1 MPFNNSN
8 NANNKKNNG
17 QNKQNNQNNQNGN
30 KNNGGKYFKRKKQ
43 PVMHEKTKKILSKFK
58 VIPLGGLGEI
68 GKNMTVVEYENQMIV
83 IDCGIGFPDD
93 SMPGVDLVIPD
104 TTYLEENRD
113 KLLGFVLTHGHEDHI
128 GALPYVLRMVNA
140 PVYGTLLTLGIVESK
155 LEEHGLVKSA
165 SLHQV
170 NAGDKIKLGCFTV
183 EFIHV
188 NHSIADACAIAVTT
202 EAGTL
207 VFSGDFKIDLTPIQG
222 EPMDL
227 ARFGELGKEGVLAL
241 FMESTNSER
250 AGYTMSERTV
260 GRSLKE
266 IFLSN
271 ADKRIII
278 ATFSSNVHRVQ
289 QIIDY
294 SHKCGRKVVLSGR
307 SMVTIIN
314 AAVKYGY
321 MDIPEGTL
329 IDINDTKRFK
339 PSEITIV
346 TTGTQGEPMSA
357 LSRMAFSEHDKVTL
371 GEDDLVVISASTIPG
386 NEKDVTKIT
395 NELLKKGVTLLNDEV
410 ADVHVSGHACAE
422 ELKLL
427 IHMTKPKYFVPM
439 HGEYRHLKKN
449 CSLAQEMGVDAQNMC
464 IAEIGEC
471 IEIGEDVFRVIEKV
485 PSGKVLIDGLGV
497 GDVGSVVL
505 RERRHL
511 AEDGIIMVI
520 CGVDFDVFQVISG
533 PEIVSRGFVYVKDS
547 EELMDGLRQK
557 AEEVLER
564 CMDEEIREYN
574 VIKGKIKDVLTN
586 YIYSMTKRKPMIVPM
601 IMEV

>member
-1 MPFNNSN
+1 MANTN
-8 NANNKKNNG
+8 NAKNASGGTWHYNNRGRKRNTNQNKKT
-17 QNKQNNQNNQNGN
+17 
-30 KNNGGKYFKRKKQ
+30 
-43 PVMHEKTKKILSKFK
+43 HSKFK
-58 VIPLGGLGEI
+58 IIPLGGLGEI
-68 GKNMTVVEYENQMIV
+68 GKNMTVVEYEDDIIV
-83 IDCGIGFPDD
+83 VDCGIGFPDD
-93 SMPGVDLVIPD
+93 SMPGVDLVICD
-104 TTYLEENRD
+104 TTYLEEHAD
-113 KLLGFVLTHGHEDHI
+113 KMRGFVLTHGHEDHI

-155 LEEHGLVKSA
+155 LEEHGLIKSA
-165 SLHQV
+165 SLNQV
-170 NAGDKIKLGCFTV
+170 NAGDKIKLGKLTV

-188 NHSIADACAIAVTT
+188 NHSIADACAVAISSD
-202 EAGTL
+202 AGTI

-227 ARFGELGKEGVLAL
+227 ARFGELGKQGVLAL

-250 AGYTMSERTV
+250 SGYTMSERTV

-271 ADKRIII
+271 TDKRIII

-329 IDINDTKRFK
+329 IDINDVKRFK
-339 PSEITIV
+339 PSEITVV

-357 LSRMAFSEHDKVTL
+357 LSRMAFSEHDKITL

-439 HGEYRHLKKN
+439 HGEYRHLKRN
-449 CSLAQEMGVDAQNMC
+449 CMLAQEMGISKQNMC
-464 IAEIGEC
+464 IAEIGDC
-471 IEIGEDVFRVIEKV
+471 IEIGEDFFKITDKV
-485 PSGKVLIDGLGV
+485 QSGKVLIDGLGV

-505 RERRHL
+505 RDRRHL
-511 AEDGIIMVI
+511 ADDGIIIVV
-520 CGVDFDVFQVISG
+520 CGIDMDAMQVISG
-533 PEIVSRGFVYVKDS
+533 PDIVSRGFVYVKES
-547 EELMDGLRQK
+547 EELMDGLRLK
-557 AEEVLER
+557 AGEVLER
-564 CMDEEIREYN
+564 CMDEGIDEYN
-574 VIKGKIKDVLTN
+574 VIKGKIKEALTS
-586 YIYSMTKRKPMIVPM
+586 YIYSITKRKPMILPI